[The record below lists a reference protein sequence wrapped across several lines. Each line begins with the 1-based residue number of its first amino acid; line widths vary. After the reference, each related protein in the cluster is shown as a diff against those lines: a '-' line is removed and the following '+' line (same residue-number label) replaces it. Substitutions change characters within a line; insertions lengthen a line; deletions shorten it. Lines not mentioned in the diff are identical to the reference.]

1 MCDLSVKNGRMIA
14 PQVFRLQTLHRLAH
28 STGRVWERLGLYQ
41 EHAQLG
47 QLRRRVMYQ
56 LLVDSQEHRAEIFR
70 VAKILKPEL
79 VLPPVANCCR
89 VLDEFAEESFADAD
103 EYADGEA

>member
-1 MCDLSVKNGRMIA
+1 MPSGAVRD
-14 PQVFRLQTLHRLAH
+14 LHRVPH
-28 STGRVWERLGLYQ
+28 SSAARHSLVGADGLY
-41 EHAQLG
+41 EKHAPLG
-47 QLRRRVMYQ
+47 ELRQHIIRE
-56 LLVDSQEHRAEIFR
+56 LLVKSQTDRAEIFR